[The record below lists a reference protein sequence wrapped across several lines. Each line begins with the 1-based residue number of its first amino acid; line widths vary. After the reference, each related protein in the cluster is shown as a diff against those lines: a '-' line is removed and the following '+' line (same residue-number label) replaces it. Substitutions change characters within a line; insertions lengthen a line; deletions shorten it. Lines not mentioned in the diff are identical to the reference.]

1 MNPPHVLPDHFDIP
15 RRSFNSKLS
24 SSMPVNTMDT
34 TRLRSFSRPVSVEDI
49 RNAKD
54 HIRRRGASAAIG
66 IDLVNQREILAIPD
80 EDLVSL
86 FNHCLDANEIP
97 RIWLTS
103 LLAAIPKKD
112 RDLSMPDSYRAIG
125 LQSCMLKFLTLLI
138 DRRLVEWMED
148 VDVLPDSQN
157 GFRAHNRTHNNAF
170 ILRSAIETAHA
181 QGKVLYVAF
190 VDLENAFPSTDLA
203 TLWLKLQELGVGGP
217 MFDWVRHMYR
227 DMDYVV
233 RMGSSCSNTFQST
246 IGVLAGDTLSPS
258 LWNIYFSDLSIPDHP
273 DDIVWMGRHVSHLEH
288 ADDVALFSTSPQ
300 GLQHALD
307 NLYGWCAAN
316 FMTISVPKT
325 HLWTSI
331 PFPEESVPSIFVGT
345 NMLSYV
351 YEYNFIGMRFD
362 SRDPYIFAKHITA
375 KASRPASL
383 KMPSS
388 LVWTMNVAVYLQERV
403 IGSTMAASIL
413 TSFLV
418 VRLPW
423 ISLTGPV
430 QSSTQSPT
438 HFSDIFWVS
447 MRTRLSRFFTLKWV
461 RFALNMT

>member
-1 MNPPHVLPDHFDIP
+1 MCPSILPPKSCRYTDSNHECHFVSRVCASKEPADIPKSSHNDPAPIEADVDNLSEAQRGRPKVREAMWKNLQQLVTVASGRDFWKLIRKWSDPCAKPAQVSTAQFETTFRQRMNPPHVLPDHFDIP

-34 TRLRSFSRPVSVEDI
+34 TRLRSFSRPVSLEDI

-112 RDLSMPDSYRAIG
+112 RDLFMPDSYRAIG

-233 RMGSSCSNTFQST
+233 RMGSSCSNTF
-246 IGVLAGDTLSPS
+246 
-258 LWNIYFSDLSIPDHP
+258 
-273 DDIVWMGRHVSHLEH
+273 
-288 ADDVALFSTSPQ
+288 
-300 GLQHALD
+300 
-307 NLYGWCAAN
+307 
-316 FMTISVPKT
+316 
-325 HLWTSI
+325 
-331 PFPEESVPSIFVGT
+331 
-345 NMLSYV
+345 
-351 YEYNFIGMRFD
+351 
-362 SRDPYIFAKHITA
+362 
-375 KASRPASL
+375 
-383 KMPSS
+383 
-388 LVWTMNVAVYLQERV
+388 
-403 IGSTMAASIL
+403 
-413 TSFLV
+413 
-418 VRLPW
+418 
-423 ISLTGPV
+423 
-430 QSSTQSPT
+430 
-438 HFSDIFWVS
+438 
-447 MRTRLSRFFTLKWV
+447 
-461 RFALNMT
+461 